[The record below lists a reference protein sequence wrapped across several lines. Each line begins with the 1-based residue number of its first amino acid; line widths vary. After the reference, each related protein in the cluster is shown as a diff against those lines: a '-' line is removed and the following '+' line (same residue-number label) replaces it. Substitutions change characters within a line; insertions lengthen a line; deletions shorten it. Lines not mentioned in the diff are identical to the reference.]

1 MSQNGNTGK
10 TTGIEEKSERG
21 PSAPENESL
30 NVNKPEETDQNVQ
43 QAAGGGPPPTGRGP
57 GAPGG
62 GPPGT
67 GGAPSGKIPMAAL
80 MTLVIGAFMAI
91 LDGSI
96 VNVALPRMMS
106 IFGSTADQIQW
117 VMTGY
122 LLTSGVVVPVTGYL
136 SDKYG
141 SKNLYIFSLS
151 LFTVGSA
158 ICGLAWSTNSLVVAR
173 VFQAIGGGM
182 IMPVSMAM
190 IYFIVPRDKIG
201 MALGIWGIAAMAAPS
216 IGPTLGG
223 YLVDHFSWQWIFTIN
238 IPVGIAAVF
247 LAMVVLE
254 ETPRKADLKPDYPG
268 SFLSVAGCFALL
280 LALSE
285 GQDKGWSS
293 LYIVDLFIFAGF
305 TLALFVIWELIT
317 PNPLLDIRLLK
328 NKTFSASLLALS
340 IITIGMFSVIFLMPL
355 FAQSIQGYTPMQ
367 TGLMLMPMA
376 ITMGIMMPISGRLF
390 DKIGALPLC
399 LVGVTIT
406 AITTYQLHSIT
417 YDISFGEMQWLLVK
431 RAFGLGLCMM
441 PLTTAGMNTVPH
453 FLIGRASALSN
464 LVRQISASFGI
475 AFLTYVMLHRQEY
488 HVTWLADTVNWGS
501 PAAVRALQQ
510 LQGIFSQTGMGPQ
523 AGAQGATAVLYS
535 LVKREAFISG
545 ITDAFI
551 VSTMIVAVAIPLVF
565 FLSKKQVEAQRAM
578 EYKRYAHLMPPG
590 GPPMGGPPGKGG
602 PGRAGA
608 PAPSGARPPG
618 GAPSPV
624 ET

>member
-1 MSQNGNTGK
+1 MTGN
-10 TTGIEEKSERG
+10 I
-21 PSAPENESL
+21 
-30 NVNKPEETDQNVQ
+30 
-43 QAAGGGPPPTGRGP
+43 
-57 GAPGG
+57 PGG
-62 GPPGT
+62 GPPGM

-80 MTLVIGAFMAI
+80 LTLVVGAFMAI

-96 VNVALPRMMS
+96 VNVALPKMMS

-122 LLTSGVVVPVTGYL
+122 LLVSGVVVPVTGYL

-141 SKNLYIFSLS
+141 SKNMYIFSLVA
-151 LFTVGSA
+151 FTVGSA
-158 ICGLAWSTNSLVVAR
+158 ICGMAWSTNSLVVAR
-173 VFQAIGGGM
+173 VIQAIGGGM

-223 YLVDHFSWQWIFTIN
+223 YLVDNFSWQWIFTIN
-238 IPVGIAAVF
+238 IPIGIAAVF
-247 LAMVVLE
+247 LAMVVLD
-254 ETPRKADLKPDYPG
+254 ETPRKTGLKADYPG
-268 SFLSVAGCFALL
+268 MFFSAAGCFALL

-285 GQDKGWSS
+285 GQDKGWTS
-293 LYIVDLFIFAGF
+293 LYVVNLFIFSGF
-305 TLALFVIWELIT
+305 ALALFVIWELIT
-317 PNPLLDIRLLK
+317 PDPLLDIKLLK

-340 IITIGMFSVIFLMPL
+340 IVTVGMFSVIFLMPL
-355 FAQSIQGYTPMQ
+355 FAQSVQGYTPMQ

-376 ITMGIMMPISGRLF
+376 ITMGVMMPISGRLF

-399 LVGVTIT
+399 LVGLTIT
-406 AITTYQLHSIT
+406 TITTYDLHTIT
-417 YDISFGEMQWLLVK
+417 YDISFREMQWLLVE
-431 RAFGLGLCMM
+431 RAFGLGMCMM

-475 AFLTYVMLHRQEY
+475 AFLTYVMLHRQDY
-488 HVTWLADTVNWGS
+488 HAAWLADTANWGS
-501 PAAVRALQQ
+501 PAAVGALQQ
-510 LQGIFSQTGMGPQ
+510 IQGLLSQTGMGPQ
-523 AGAQGATAVLYS
+523 AGSAGATAVLYA
-535 LVKREAFISG
+535 LVRREAFISG
-545 ITDAFI
+545 IADAFI
-551 VSTMIVAVAIPLVF
+551 VSTIIVACAIPMVF
-565 FLSKKQVEAQRAM
+565 FLSKKRVEAQRAA
-578 EYKRYAHLMPPG
+578 EYKRYAHMMPPG

-602 PGRAGA
+602 PGGAGG
-608 PAPSGARPPG
+608 PGRSGAIPQG

>member
-1 MSQNGNTGK
+1 MTGN
-10 TTGIEEKSERG
+10 I
-21 PSAPENESL
+21 
-30 NVNKPEETDQNVQ
+30 
-43 QAAGGGPPPTGRGP
+43 
-57 GAPGG
+57 PGG
-62 GPPGT
+62 GPPGM

-80 MTLVIGAFMAI
+80 LTLVVGAFMAI

-96 VNVALPRMMS
+96 VNVALPKMMS

-122 LLTSGVVVPVTGYL
+122 LLVSGVVVPVTGYL

-141 SKNLYIFSLS
+141 SKNMYIFSLVA
-151 LFTVGSA
+151 FTVGSA
-158 ICGLAWSTNSLVVAR
+158 ICGMAWSTNSLVVAR
-173 VFQAIGGGM
+173 VIQAIGGGM

-223 YLVDHFSWQWIFTIN
+223 YLVDNFSWQWIFTIN
-238 IPVGIAAVF
+238 IPIGIAAVF
-247 LAMVVLE
+247 LSMVVLD
-254 ETPRKADLKPDYPG
+254 ETPRKTGLKADYPG
-268 SFLSVAGCFALL
+268 MFFSAAGCFALL

-285 GQDKGWSS
+285 GQDKGWTS
-293 LYIVDLFIFAGF
+293 LYVVNLFIFSGF
-305 TLALFVIWELIT
+305 ALALFVIWELIT
-317 PNPLLDIRLLK
+317 PDPLLDIKLLK

-340 IITIGMFSVIFLMPL
+340 IVTVGMFSVIFLMPL
-355 FAQSIQGYTPMQ
+355 FAQSVQGYTPMQ

-376 ITMGIMMPISGRLF
+376 ITMGVMMPISGRLF

-399 LVGVTIT
+399 LVGLTIT
-406 AITTYQLHSIT
+406 TITTYDLHTIT
-417 YDISFGEMQWLLVK
+417 YDISFREMQWLLVE
-431 RAFGLGLCMM
+431 RAFGLGMCMM

-475 AFLTYVMLHRQEY
+475 AFLTYVMLHRQDY
-488 HVTWLADTVNWGS
+488 HAAWLADTANWGS
-501 PAAVRALQQ
+501 PAAVGALQQ
-510 LQGIFSQTGMGPQ
+510 IQGLLSQTGMGPQ
-523 AGAQGATAVLYS
+523 AGSAGATAVLYA
-535 LVKREAFISG
+535 LVRREAFISG
-545 ITDAFI
+545 IADAFI
-551 VSTMIVAVAIPLVF
+551 VSTIIVACAIPMVF
-565 FLSKKQVEAQRAM
+565 FLSKKRVEAQRAA
-578 EYKRYAHLMPPG
+578 EYKRYAHMMPPG

-602 PGRAGA
+602 PGGAGG
-608 PAPSGARPPG
+608 PGRSGAIPQG